1 MQDQAFSRRRFLGN
15 LAGIAGASGLLMAA
29 SGCQGIQ
36 QALGP
41 KTGPAASSN
50 PPTSGGAP
58 ASNAPAAANPPST
71 GSAAGSASQQA
82 PVAAATV
89 RYMGH
94 FTALGDTARDRAQ
107 KKIQEQFN
115 QKFSNISIQ
124 WEQTAWETIG
134 EKYMAAWSAGTAP
147 DISLF
152 SPANTTQ
159 AVRLGSL
166 EDLNPAFKQWP
177 EKDQKDLSQAWWE
190 TGTYDGK
197 KYIAPLL
204 LFGDMLLYRK
214 SLFDKV
220 GVNVNEIKTWKQ
232 FTEACQKVVVDA
244 QGRNPT
250 QSGFDEST
258 VRVWGWHQFLARGS
272 GAGIPRF
279 DQFTWDRLNKPDL
292 GPPDWRADHWTSPEV
307 IEAVQMAVDWVLKS
321 KIQPRSS
328 LTYNLE
334 DADNNFVSG
343 LVASYQFG
351 THRYGSW
358 REKMQFPPEDAVWG
372 RYPTWDGK
380 KWGPVL
386 VNHWSMG
393 MSNKSKVKDQATRLT
408 EFWMSPEADLTMSDV
423 AGQQP
428 RRSSITDNP
437 IFQRPDLSFV
447 KLFDQAAHEW
457 SEPLTNPPVRPS
469 DIQIQAYH
477 QMVNDGVPVQKAMTD
492 ARDAYN
498 KLLDEIPKDQL
509 PK

>member
-1 MQDQAFSRRRFLGN
+1 MQRQAFNRRSFLGK
-15 LAGIAGASGLLMAA
+15 LAGTAGVAVLVAA
-29 SGCQGIQ
+29 AAGCQGVQ

-41 KTGPAASSN
+41 KPSSPSGGTTSTGT
-50 PPTSGGAP
+50 TSGTPSASGAAAP
-58 ASNAPAAANPPST
+58 AQGAALAPAT
-71 GSAAGSASQQA
+71 I
-82 PVAAATV
+82 

-94 FTALGDTARDRAQ
+94 FTGLGDTARDRAQ
-107 KKIQEQFN
+107 KQIEE
-115 QKFSNISIQ
+115 KFKAQSPNISIQ
-124 WEQTAWETIG
+124 WEQTGWETIG

-166 EDLNPAFKQWP
+166 EDLNPAFKQWA
-177 EKDQKDLSQAWWE
+177 EKDQKDLSKAWWD

-214 SLFDKV
+214 SLFDQV
-220 GVNVNEIKTWKQ
+220 GVNIAEIKTWKQ
-232 FTEACQKVVVDA
+232 FTEACQKVVVDG

-250 QSGFDEST
+250 QAGFDEST
-258 VRVWGWHQFLARGS
+258 VKVWGWHQFSARGS

-279 DQFTWDRLNKPDL
+279 DQFTWDRLNRPDL
-292 GPPDWRADHWTSPEV
+292 GPPDWKADHWTSPEIV
-307 IEAVQMAVDWVLKS
+307 ESVQMVVDWVLKD

-334 DADNNFVSG
+334 DADNKFVSG
-343 LVASYQFG
+343 LSATYQFG

-380 KWGPVL
+380 RYGPVL

-393 MSNKSKVKDQATRLT
+393 VSNKSKSKDQAIKLT
-408 EFWMSPEADLTMSDV
+408 EFWMGPDADLIMSDV

-428 RRSSITDNP
+428 RRASITDNKV
-437 IFQRPDLSFV
+437 FDRPDLSFV
-447 KLFDQAAHEW
+447 KLFTKAAQEW
-457 SEPLTNPPVRPS
+457 SEPLTNPPIRAS
-469 DIQIQAYH
+469 DIYIQAYH
-477 QMVNDGVPVQKAMTD
+477 QMINEGVPVQKALGD

-498 KLLDEIPKDQL
+498 KLLAEIPPDKL
-509 PK
+509 PR